1 MRHSKYL
8 ILITLG
14 TIILLSSCALFPS
27 EVERHL
33 FFDSICWEDDS
44 HILMYTMV
52 RKWVNTSWMSWG
64 SETGYWDWSQGE
76 IWRINVFTGG
86 KELLLR
92 REGDYYT
99 GLSTPIKIDI
109 LGDRKLI
116 SLDGNAYIM
125 EGESANWQE
134 IPGIFEAE
142 WVNENEIV
150 GISEEAQSLVKY
162 DLQSETITNEY
173 FTVVT
178 EDKRNYLS
186 YDPTSNDCLLT
197 TNRTSLVI
205 FDNMVFQS
213 KLIIEQDTF
222 VDLDSNKYIC
232 KRYYKPFCLNDD
244 SRIVQINVD
253 DSAEIADHKYLLE
266 LNSDNEFKSLVNID
280 DEYIIPNNTLD
291 CFIIPIYKEEYV
303 ENGLQIYNK
312 ELEVISTILFPLDRL
327 D

>member
-1 MRHSKYL
+1 MKKIKYI
-8 ILITLG
+8 ILIILG
-14 TIILLSSCALFPS
+14 IIILLSSCSLFPS

-76 IWRINVFTGG
+76 IWRINVFTGE

-99 GLSTPIKIDI
+99 GLSTPIKIDV

-125 EGESANWQE
+125 EGESADWQE
-134 IPGIFEAE
+134 IPGIYEAE
-142 WVNENEIV
+142 WVNDNEII
-150 GISEEAQSLVKY
+150 GISEEAQALVKY
-162 DLQSETITNEY
+162 NLQSETITNEY

-186 YDPTSNDCLLT
+186 YDPISNDCMIT
-197 TNRTSLVI
+197 TNFSSLVI
-205 FDNMVFQS
+205 FENMNFQE
-213 KLIIEQDTF
+213 KLVIKEDTF
-222 VDLDSNKYIC
+222 IDADSNLFVCDWYNE
-232 KRYYKPFCLNDD
+232 PFCLNDN
-244 SRIVQINVD
+244 SRVVQID
-253 DSAEIADHKYLLE
+253 GYDLYKSEYHSYLLE
-266 LNSDNEFKSLVNID
+266 LDSNNKFKSLINID
-280 DEYIIPNNTLD
+280 DEYMIPNNTLD
-291 CFIIPIYKEEYV
+291 CFIIPIYKQEYV

-312 ELEVISTILFPLDRL
+312 ELEVISTTLFPLDRL